1 MNDPYDDNKSAMVR
15 ELDPYERSRF
25 NSNLQDA
32 VRRGD
37 TRKSTGWRVFTHLLK
52 DKVSVRYLPG
62 SSTPLHIATK
72 LGHNDCI
79 GVLLSFGFDIN
90 APDHE
95 GKTPLTLAIEYQ
107 RADTATLLMENG
119 ATTFSAQVI
128 EPVRDDEMD
137 ALADCLTGMS
147 NETDGKSTV
156 VTSVDVNHLLS
167 NMQGVHLK

>member
-1 MNDPYDDNKSAMVR
+1 MNDSYDEHKSAMVR
-15 ELDPYERSRF
+15 ELDPYERSKF
-25 NSNLQDA
+25 NTNLQEA

-37 TRKSTGWRVFTHLLK
+37 PWKITNLLR

-72 LGHNDCI
+72 LGHVECI
-79 GVLLSFGFDIN
+79 QVLLSFGFDVN

-95 GKTPLTLAIEYQ
+95 GKTPLTLAIEHE
-107 RADTATLLMENG
+107 RDETIALLMEHG
-119 ATTFSAQVI
+119 ATTFSAQVV

-137 ALADCLTGMS
+137 ALADCMTGMS
-147 NETDGKSTV
+147 NEKEGKSKV
-156 VTSVDVNHLLS
+156 VTSVDVNHLLN